1 MILCRI
7 ASCSAPMRAFFLPKA
22 LVSVIFDTL
31 FRWKQSLEKDETL
44 ILMLFKTHSRV
55 LQQVQRHKRRR
66 CGSELR
72 QVFRNLFAENRH
84 SWRFLTGWEPFFL
97 ETSTDKSVTRHTI
110 FYFEISS
117 AASQTFRT
125 CAFSI

>member
-1 MILCRI
+1 CGCLSSFSGSILIGDLLSRRVAYVPFALFTGQREVIVMILCRI

-55 LQQVQRHKRRR
+55 LQQVQR
-66 CGSELR
+66 
-72 QVFRNLFAENRH
+72 RNCV
-84 SWRFLTGWEPFFL
+84 S
-97 ETSTDKSVTRHTI
+97 
-110 FYFEISS
+110 EISMVS
-117 AASQTFRT
+117 SVSGSLFKRV
-125 CAFSI
+125 IVRNRWW